1 MRRGVA
7 RRRHG
12 RGGQPVRIAG
22 FRDAAA
28 SAKEGGRRLRE
39 AAAAGIDAV
48 PAVDR
53 ACGLRSTPPGGAW
66 RRGAVKTQQELKS
79 EVAAA
84 ALRFVQPG
92 RVLGVGT
99 GSTVD
104 LFIDALA
111 AAKLDV
117 RQAVSSSERS
127 TAKLKAI
134 GIEVLDL
141 NDVDDLP
148 VYVDGAD
155 EIDGGFHMIKGGGA
169 ALTREKIIAAVATTF
184 VCIADAS
191 KKVEVLGRF
200 PLPVEV
206 IPMARSYV
214 MRELVRLG
222 GEPRWRH
229 GVVTDNGNVVL
240 DVHGLA
246 ITDPVAMEA
255 RIDRIVGVVTNGL
268 FAARGADVLLLGA
281 ADGVRELR
289 R

>member
-1 MRRGVA
+1 MATQEHMKRQVA
-7 RRRHG
+7 
-12 RGGQPVRIAG
+12 Q
-22 FRDAAA
+22 
-28 SAKEGGRRLRE
+28 S
-39 AAAAGIDAV
+39 
-48 PAVDR
+48 
-53 ACGLRSTPPGGAW
+53 
-66 RRGAVKTQQELKS
+66 
-79 EVAAA
+79 

-111 AAKLDV
+111 AAGLDV

-127 TAKLKAI
+127 TAKLRAI

-169 ALTREKIIAAVATTF
+169 ALTREKIIAAVARTF

-191 KKVEVLGRF
+191 KRVEVLGRF

-206 IPMARSYV
+206 IPMARAHV
-214 MRELVRLG
+214 ARELRRLG
-222 GEPRWRH
+222 GRPVWRE
-229 GVVTDNGNVVL
+229 GTVTDNGNVIL

-246 ITDPVAMEA
+246 ITDPVATEA

-268 FAARGADVLLLGA
+268 FAARGADVLLLGGE
-281 ADGVRELR
+281 DGVRELR